1 MKKVVLFLFL
11 AINTTV
17 WSQQN
22 APLPIDPNVRKGT
35 LENGLTYYIRHNNLP
50 ENRADFY
57 LAQKVGSILEEDNE
71 AGLAHFLE
79 HMAFNG
85 TKNFPGK
92 SMLDYL
98 EKNGVKFGTNVN
110 AYTSFDETV
119 YYLTNVPMVREGLLD
134 SCLLILHDWS
144 NALLLETEEIEK
156 ERGVIREEWRT
167 RGGAQSRILEKLL
180 PEMYRGSKYA
190 DRLPI
195 GKIEVIENF
204 KPEELRAYYHKWY
217 RPDLQGIIVVGN
229 VDVDE
234 VETKIKH
241 LFSPIKLDPNRPKRE
256 YFPVPDNDDPIVA
269 TATDPEATRINL
281 MVFHKHDPVPD
292 EIKLSQ
298 AGLIINYIDNVAA
311 QMINERLQEII
322 QKPNA
327 PFTSAYAYNGN
338 YYIAK
343 TKDAWTVV
351 GNSAEDKIKDA
362 LAAMIRE
369 TERMKR
375 FGFTPS
381 EYERARE
388 DLLKSYENAYN
399 NRDKQRNAS
408 YTAEYLG
415 NFLNSEPIPGIEFEY
430 ETMQTVAS
438 QIPVEIINQAVA
450 QLIGDKNLVISVSGP
465 EKEDIAYPTKDEL
478 VALSNEIKAEEIEPY
493 REEISNEPLV
503 PNPPTPGKIVKTEK
517 DEKFGTTVWTLENGM
532 KVILK
537 STDFKNDEI
546 LMTASSEGGTS
557 IYAEED
563 PLNSKMM
570 NQVMTL
576 GGVGNFSVTNL
587 RKVLAGKRASASP
600 SIGLITQGM
609 NGSSSIQDFE
619 TMLQLVYLYFTAPRS
634 DKDAF
639 DSYIQRMETRLKNQ
653 EVDPMVAFSDSVTY
667 ALYGDNPM
675 TKRLKV
681 EDLPNIDYEKIMEM
695 YKQSFGN
702 PGSFT
707 FSFVGNIDE
716 EKVKPIIEQYLASLP
731 GTPEKTEFKQIPM
744 DYRKGIIYN
753 LFERQMQ
760 IPKASVF
767 NGITGSIDFEQRN
780 QMLMSILGQILD
792 IVYTEK
798 IREEEGGTYGVYSGG
813 GISRYPKNQSLLQIM
828 YDTDPAKMEK
838 MNAIVFDKLQSIAD
852 NGPRETDF
860 SKVKEFM
867 RKKYYENI
875 KENSYWLN
883 ILNNYYFYGD
893 DNYSDYL
900 KILESITPNDVKTFT
915 KEFLSQNNRA
925 TVIMMPKE

>member
-1 MKKVVLFLFL
+1 MKKVVLILFL

-234 VETKIKH
+234 VETKIKR

-327 PFTSAYAYNGN
+327 LPHPLMLTTA
-338 YYIAK
+338 ITTLPKPK
-343 TKDAWTVV
+343 T
-351 GNSAEDKIKDA
+351 
-362 LAAMIRE
+362 
-369 TERMKR
+369 
-375 FGFTPS
+375 
-381 EYERARE
+381 
-388 DLLKSYENAYN
+388 
-399 NRDKQRNAS
+399 
-408 YTAEYLG
+408 LG
-415 NFLNSEPIPGIEFEY
+415 
-430 ETMQTVAS
+430 
-438 QIPVEIINQAVA
+438 
-450 QLIGDKNLVISVSGP
+450 
-465 EKEDIAYPTKDEL
+465 
-478 VALSNEIKAEEIEPY
+478 
-493 REEISNEPLV
+493 RWW
-503 PNPPTPGKIVKTEK
+503 
-517 DEKFGTTVWTLENGM
+517 KFG
-532 KVILK
+532 
-537 STDFKNDEI
+537 
-546 LMTASSEGGTS
+546 
-557 IYAEED
+557 
-563 PLNSKMM
+563 
-570 NQVMTL
+570 
-576 GGVGNFSVTNL
+576 
-587 RKVLAGKRASASP
+587 RR
-600 SIGLITQGM
+600 
-609 NGSSSIQDFE
+609 
-619 TMLQLVYLYFTAPRS
+619 
-634 DKDAF
+634 
-639 DSYIQRMETRLKNQ
+639 
-653 EVDPMVAFSDSVTY
+653 
-667 ALYGDNPM
+667 
-675 TKRLKV
+675 
-681 EDLPNIDYEKIMEM
+681 
-695 YKQSFGN
+695 
-702 PGSFT
+702 
-707 FSFVGNIDE
+707 
-716 EKVKPIIEQYLASLP
+716 
-731 GTPEKTEFKQIPM
+731 
-744 DYRKGIIYN
+744 
-753 LFERQMQ
+753 
-760 IPKASVF
+760 
-767 NGITGSIDFEQRN
+767 
-780 QMLMSILGQILD
+780 
-792 IVYTEK
+792 
-798 IREEEGGTYGVYSGG
+798 
-813 GISRYPKNQSLLQIM
+813 
-828 YDTDPAKMEK
+828 
-838 MNAIVFDKLQSIAD
+838 
-852 NGPRETDF
+852 
-860 SKVKEFM
+860 
-867 RKKYYENI
+867 
-875 KENSYWLN
+875 
-883 ILNNYYFYGD
+883 
-893 DNYSDYL
+893 
-900 KILESITPNDVKTFT
+900 
-915 KEFLSQNNRA
+915 
-925 TVIMMPKE
+925 